1 MVLLFT
7 YCFRFCWTKPRNHW
21 SDWTVCTYIRPV
33 SLWGGKAG
41 NNLLCGVMKLAEAVT
56 PAAND
61 VYGPSSL
68 CMYNAIQ
75 RRAKPKH
82 DVHHRALKFSQ
93 TRIMLTLAQI
103 WKDRGREER
112 EEKRLHRP
120 PSLQKKGRQRASRKK
135 SPISRMKRGEERE
148 RQEKFPF
155 CLSSFTAFTPRR
167 RPLSLRRS
175 LSRGPLSSFLASSDD
190 EEKTVQV
197 ARTHFFIFIFSQQA
211 RTAQNQSLNPE
222 TSGNLNS

>member
-1 MVLLFT
+1 MSDNGSIIHLLFQFLLDKT
-7 YCFRFCWTKPRNHW
+7 AEPLIGL
-21 SDWTVCTYIRPV
+21 DCTYIRPV

-82 DVHHRALKFSQ
+82 DVHHRALKLSQ

-167 RPLSLRRS
+167 RPLFAAVFLEDHSQVFS
-175 LSRGPLSSFLASSDD
+175 PLPTTKKKLCKSHALTSSSSSSANKR
-190 EEKTVQV
+190 EPLKIKV
-197 ARTHFFIFIFSQQA
+197 
-211 RTAQNQSLNPE
+211 
-222 TSGNLNS
+222 